1 MHNAMVIIII
11 LVYHLIGYVA
21 TMRPKGVMGTLLRSN
36 NPMFWN
42 TLGVVWVSVSRQVEN
57 QKKKKNCEFLS
68 DLKNR
73 ILAGFAWPESQYK
86 TFKSIFLIIL

>member
-42 TLGVVWVSVSRQVEN
+42 TLGVLWVSVSRQVEN
-57 QKKKKNCEFLS
+57 KKKKKKLWISF
-68 DLKNR
+68 
-73 ILAGFAWPESQYK
+73 WSQK
-86 TFKSIFLIIL
+86 WDIGRFCMTREPI